1 MIKEVIEQYK
11 EYQKNNELTQQQA
24 ADKVHISRTH
34 LSRILRGERA
44 PSMALLSRMEEVITT
59 GESHKI

>member
-1 MIKEVIEQYK
+1 MIKEIIECYK
-11 EYQKNNELTQQQA
+11 KYQIDNGLTQQQA

-34 LSRILRGERA
+34 LSRILRGERV
-44 PSMALLSRMEEVITT
+44 PSMALLSRMEEVIET